1 MVWFPS
7 PDTKFTRLALTSYCI
22 ISTYFNFYY
31 IHRQNI
37 LLQNQEQC
45 TILLE
50 EAKRTPSIAGPP
62 PQPESAS
69 VPAPAPAPSASS
81 FEVGFPRKIF
91 QTAPSSPATLPP
103 EDWPAIQTWT
113 DLNPNH
119 RYEILTHDTAE
130 SYITEKFP
138 HDPSIFET
146 FSKIRDR
153 ILRADMIRYIVL
165 LGDGG
170 VYSDLD
176 TKLHQPIDKWVPEQ
190 YRDKA
195 NVVVGIEYDKLDGQR
210 WLDWTLD
217 LQFCTWAIM
226 AKPSHPLLLKTVKHG
241 ITQINELAKK
251 HGTSVSDLKVN
262 FLEVLD
268 TTGPAAFTRSVF
280 AYLSEM
286 LKEEYTWLNL
296 TRLQEPILV
305 ADVLILPINAF
316 GSGQQHSNSR
326 KPTDDDALV
335 EHLFRGSWKQNHDF
349 PENNGG
355 KAKAEAEV
363 NPEILLDQSPP
374 PRTN

>member
-1 MVWFPS
+1 MVWFPN
-7 PDTKFTRLALTSYCI
+7 PDTKFTRLVLTSYCI

-45 TILLE
+45 AALLE
-50 EAKRTPSIAGPP
+50 DAKRIP
-62 PQPESAS
+62 S
-69 VPAPAPAPSASS
+69 VPAPPSDPTPDPTPDFSLA
-81 FEVGFPRKIF
+81 FPRKIF

-103 EDWPAIQTWT
+103 VDWSAIQTWT

-130 SYITEKFP
+130 SYITENFP

-176 TKLHQPIDKWVPEQ
+176 TKSHKPIDKWVPEK

-195 NVVVGIEYDKLDGQR
+195 NIVVGIEYDVLNGQR

-241 ITQINELAKK
+241 ISQINQLAKD
-251 HGTSVSDLKVN
+251 HGTSVSDLKVS

-286 LKEEYTWLNL
+286 LKEEYTWHNL
-296 TRLQEPILV
+296 TGLQEPILI

-316 GSGQQHSNSR
+316 GSGQLHSNSR

-335 EHLFRGSWKQNHDF
+335 EHLFRGSWKTNHAF
-349 PENNGG
+349 PENNAV
-355 KAKAEAEV
+355 AKKEEV
-363 NPEILLDQSPP
+363 NPEILLDQSAPP
-374 PRTN
+374 ELT

>member
-1 MVWFPS
+1 MVWFPN

-31 IHRQNI
+31 IHRQNL

-45 TILLE
+45 AALVE
-50 EAKRTPSIAGPP
+50 DAKRVPSIPANPA
-62 PQPESAS
+62 ESK
-69 VPAPAPAPSASS
+69 PAASS
-81 FEVGFPRKIF
+81 SEVGFPRKIF

-103 EDWPAIQTWT
+103 DDWPAIQTWT

-119 RYEILTHDTAE
+119 RYEIMTHDTAE
-130 SYITEKFP
+130 SYIIEKFP

-176 TKLHQPIDKWVPEQ
+176 TKSHQPINKWVPEE

-241 ITQINELAKK
+241 ISQINALAQK
-251 HGTSVSDLKVN
+251 HGTSVSDLKVS

-286 LKEEYTWLNL
+286 LKEEFTWLNL
-296 TRLQEPILV
+296 TGMTEPRLV

-316 GSGQQHSNSR
+316 GSGQLHSNSR

-335 EHLFRGSWKQNHDF
+335 EHLFRGSWKANHAF
-349 PENNGG
+349 PEY
-355 KAKAEAEV
+355 KAVAEV
-363 NPEILLDQSPP
+363 NPEILLDTSPP
-374 PRTN
+374 PS

>member
-1 MVWFPS
+1 MALVEDAKRIPS
-7 PDTKFTRLALTSYCI
+7 IPAPPP
-22 ISTYFNFYY
+22 
-31 IHRQNI
+31 
-37 LLQNQEQC
+37 
-45 TILLE
+45 
-50 EAKRTPSIAGPP
+50 EAK
-62 PQPESAS
+62 
-69 VPAPAPAPSASS
+69 PALSSPS

-91 QTAPSSPATLPP
+91 QTAPSSPATLPSG
-103 EDWPAIQTWT
+103 DWPAIQTWT

-146 FSKIRDR
+146 FSKIRDP

-176 TKLHQPIDKWVPEQ
+176 TVSHQPISKWVPQE

-226 AKPSHPLLLKTVKHG
+226 AKPSHPVLLKAVKHG
-241 ITQINELAKK
+241 ISQINALAKK
-251 HGTSVSDLKVN
+251 HGTSVPDLKVS

-268 TTGPAAFTRSVF
+268 TTGPAAFTRAVF

-296 TRLQEPILV
+296 TGMTEPRLV

-316 GSGQQHSNSR
+316 GSGQLHSHSR
-326 KPTDDDALV
+326 KTTDDDALV
-335 EHLFRGSWKQNHDF
+335 EHLFRGSWKANHDF
-349 PENNGG
+349 PEFKETFGG
-355 KAKAEAEV
+355 AEQEEEEV
-363 NPEILLDQSPP
+363 NSDILLDTSSPP
-374 PRTN
+374 ELT